1 LLPADDAISAAIIPP
16 PIVRA
21 IPATQP
27 EAIAE
32 EAATEVVAVTAV
44 AEAINAAFR
53 RTFDHHPQQSLL
65 DSFQFV

>member
-1 LLPADDAISAAIIPP
+1 MIPP

-44 AEAINAAFR
+44 AEAINPAFR
-53 RTFDHHPQQSLL
+53 RTTSGILIITRNRAY
-65 DSFQFV
+65 

>member
-32 EAATEVVAVTAV
+32 EAATEVVAAV

-53 RTFDHHPQQSLL
+53 RTTSGILIITRDRAY
-65 DSFQFV
+65 

>member
-1 LLPADDAISAAIIPP
+1 LLAADDAISAAITPP

-53 RTFDHHPQQSLL
+53 RTTSGILIITRNRAY
-65 DSFQFV
+65 

>member
-32 EAATEVVAVTAV
+32 AATEVVAVTAV

-53 RTFDHHPQQSLL
+53 RTTSGILIITRNRAY
-65 DSFQFV
+65 